1 MSLSFLQ
8 SECESLAPFGKEVD
22 TVDTVYTVDF
32 IYTVDTFDMAYTV
45 DMVYTAEGAEGTGD
59 DCGD

>member
-1 MSLSFLQ
+1 MQ

>member
-1 MSLSFLQ
+1 MQ
-8 SECESLAPFGKEVD
+8 SECESLAPVGKEVD

-32 IYTVDTFDMAYTV
+32 IYTVDTFDMAYIV

-59 DCGD
+59 GCGD